1 MRIAILTQYYL
12 PETGAPQN
20 RLHSLARNI
29 VDAGHEVEVITAMPN
44 YPAMRVFDGYRRRL
58 SLTEEIDGIRVRRSW
73 IFVSRSAAMLPRLVN
88 YMSFVITSL
97 FNGLRLRRYDYVVC
111 ESPPLFLGISAV
123 LLAWKWRARLVFN
136 VSDLWPESAEKL
148 GMVGDGL
155 ALRMAY
161 RLEAWLYRKSHLVT
175 GQTQGIVRD
184 IEARFPAV
192 PVTWLPNGV
201 DGDVLDGVCRDE
213 DWRRKY
219 KLESRKV
226 FMYAGILGHA
236 QGLDVVIRAAAEY
249 KDLEDI
255 AFVIVGDGPLGDD
268 LQELARELGAPVTFI
283 PSVPKKKVLSMI
295 ADAYAYIVPLKRLDL
310 FKGAIPSKIFDP
322 LPLGVPILLGVEGE
336 AYDLFIQEGR
346 AGLFF
351 EPENV
356 AELSAA
362 IGKIINNKPLRDE
375 LGQNGKAY
383 VQQHFD
389 RRVIA
394 AEFLQKL
401 EDRAHE

>member
-29 VDAGHEVEVITAMPN
+29 VDAGHDVEVITAMPN
-44 YPAMRVFDGYRRRL
+44 YPSMRIFDGYRRKL
-58 SLTEEIDGIRVRRSW
+58 SLAEVIDGIRVRRSW

-88 YMSFVITSL
+88 YMSFVVTSL
-97 FNGLRLRRYDYVVC
+97 LNGLRLRRYDYVIC

-148 GMVGDGL
+148 GIVGDGM

-184 IEARFPAV
+184 IQSRFPAV

-201 DGDVLDGVCRDE
+201 DGDVLEGVRRDE

-219 KLESRKV
+219 KLENKKV

-236 QGLDVVIRAAAEY
+236 QGLDVVIRAAATF
-249 KDLEDI
+249 KHAEDI
-255 AFVIVGDGPLGDD
+255 AFVIVGDGPLGDE
-268 LQELARELGAPVTFI
+268 LQALARELDAAVTFI
-283 PSVPKKKVLSMI
+283 PSVPKNAVLAMV

-336 AYDLFIQEGR
+336 AYDLFIEEGR

-356 AELSAA
+356 IELSGA
-362 IGKIINNKPLRDE
+362 IGKIASDDALRDE
-375 LGQNGKAY
+375 LGNNGKAY
-383 VQQHFD
+383 VEQHFD

-401 EDRAHE
+401 ENRSHE